1 MNENLVLLEE
11 KKSGIEECPGVNSIQ
26 QAFSADQAL
35 CGMSEHKRWGRQL
48 LEEGVGNETRYA
60 EIWRTRLSG

>member
-35 CGMSEHKRWGRQL
+35 CGMSEHKR
-48 LEEGVGNETRYA
+48 
-60 EIWRTRLSG
+60 